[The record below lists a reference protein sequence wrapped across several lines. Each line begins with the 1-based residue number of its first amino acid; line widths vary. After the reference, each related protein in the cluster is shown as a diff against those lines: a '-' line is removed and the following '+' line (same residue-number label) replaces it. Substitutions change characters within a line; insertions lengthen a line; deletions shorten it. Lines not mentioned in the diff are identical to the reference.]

1 MLLHHSCYKL
11 KNFLL
16 AALVALSSFFIFAQ
30 IHVHASDPISITV
43 NITWYGDT
51 RESATVQLYTGD
63 TEVASKTI
71 TADDNWTYTFTNLDG
86 NLEYRMEEESI
97 DGYTAAVA
105 GFVETGFTVIYTQLI
120 SVSVKKTWIGDPG
133 SSATVRIYANGT
145 EEASATLPV
154 DNSWTYSFP
163 GLAKA
168 NDDGDITYTLTEDPI
183 DGYTS
188 EISGNAENG
197 FTVTNTKL
205 IDIPVTKIW
214 LGDPGSS
221 ATVHLYANGTEAG
234 SMTLTSSNSWNDTF
248 EDLAQADSNGEITYT
263 LKEDAIDGYAS
274 EVSGDAE
281 NGFTVTNTKLI
292 DISVTKTWI
301 GDPGSSAT
309 VHLYANGTEA
319 GSATLTAADGWTHT
333 FEDLAQADSYGE
345 ITYTLTEDTMD
356 GYESSITGDAGSGF
370 VVTNT
375 KIPAGTLTLTAEKTV
390 NNGNPDQSYTFY
402 LLDADGNN
410 LQTKQN
416 DSDGVIQFD
425 SIHYDASDV
434 GNEFT
439 YQVMEMTGSD
449 EAVTYDSSVYTVKV
463 TPYLDADDPYAIIAD
478 PVITKD
484 NVEVS
489 SITFNNTV
497 DQEQESSIS
506 NSSRRNVPE
515 TSVS

>member
-1 MLLHHSCYKL
+1 
-11 KNFLL
+11 
-16 AALVALSSFFIFAQ
+16 
-30 IHVHASDPISITV
+30 
-43 NITWYGDT
+43 
-51 RESATVQLYTGD
+51 
-63 TEVASKTI
+63 
-71 TADDNWTYTFTNLDG
+71 
-86 NLEYRMEEESI
+86 
-97 DGYTAAVA
+97 
-105 GFVETGFTVIYTQLI
+105 
-120 SVSVKKTWIGDPG
+120 
-133 SSATVRIYANGT
+133 
-145 EEASATLPV
+145 
-154 DNSWTYSFP
+154 
-163 GLAKA
+163 
-168 NDDGDITYTLTEDPI
+168 
-183 DGYTS
+183 
-188 EISGNAENG
+188 
-197 FTVTNTKL
+197 
-205 IDIPVTKIW
+205 
-214 LGDPGSS
+214 
-221 ATVHLYANGTEAG
+221 
-234 SMTLTSSNSWNDTF
+234 
-248 EDLAQADSNGEITYT
+248 
-263 LKEDAIDGYAS
+263 
-274 EVSGDAE
+274 
-281 NGFTVTNTKLI
+281 
-292 DISVTKTWI
+292 
-301 GDPGSSAT
+301 
-309 VHLYANGTEA
+309 
-319 GSATLTAADGWTHT
+319 
-333 FEDLAQADSYGE
+333 
-345 ITYTLTEDTMD
+345 MD

-402 LLDADGNN
+402 LLDADGNI